1 MRRLFSQLLA
11 LNQSRAV
18 FDLIIDCSHFTCGVF
33 DSLADSWK
41 MGEAVTT
48 SASVNTLLVPTVTGI
63 GSYYL
68 KLLAPPPLARSSCSL
83 TDLLL
88 IQYSH

>member
-18 FDLIIDCSHFTCGVF
+18 FDLIIDCSHFTCGAF

-48 SASVNTLLVPTVTGI
+48 SASVNTTI
-63 GSYYL
+63 GADSDQHW
-68 KLLAPPPLARSSCSL
+68 KLLFEVVSPAATRKELM
-83 TDLLL
+83 
-88 IQYSH
+88 

>member
-18 FDLIIDCSHFTCGVF
+18 FDLIIDCSHFTCGPF

-48 SASVNTLLVPTVTGI
+48 SASVNTTI
-63 GSYYL
+63 GADSDRHW
-68 KLLAPPPLARSSCSL
+68 KLLFEVVSPAATRKEPL
-83 TDLLL
+83 
-88 IQYSH
+88 

>member
-48 SASVNTLLVPTVTGI
+48 SASVNTTI
-63 GSYYL
+63 GSDSDRHW
-68 KLLAPPPLARSSCSL
+68 KLLFEVVSPAATRKEPL
-83 TDLLL
+83 
-88 IQYSH
+88 